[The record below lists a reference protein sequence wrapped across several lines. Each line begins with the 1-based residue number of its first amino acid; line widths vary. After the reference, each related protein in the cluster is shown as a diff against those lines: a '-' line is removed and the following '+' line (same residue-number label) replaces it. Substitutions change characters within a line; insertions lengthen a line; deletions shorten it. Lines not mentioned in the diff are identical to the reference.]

1 MPPPSLVEFEADC
14 GEGFVNSGSESESE
28 CGEGFVN
35 SGSESESESGS
46 ESGPCGGPVFA
57 SPAFG
62 GHRRFRDD
70 GARAAVC
77 GGLGPLAGG
86 ASLSP
91 QLGGVLSLSPQLG
104 VWGALHGELASPDSP
119 GRFAMAANSPASSP
133 EPSPDRPAMSV
144 CDPAS
149 SSFDLNAASL
159 SFGLSG
165 PFSGLAAD
173 AGSLDSSVPWPSSS
187 CGLGGLPA
195 LGDVLELEEMELG
208 QMSGSQVRDELRRFG
223 MPPQRL
229 SESTL
234 QESIQVRQISE
245 IFGVIRSTSAG
256 TCHCSHKKYYP
267 NCY

>member
-14 GEGFVNSGSESESE
+14 GEDFVNSGSESESE

-173 AGSLDSSVPWPSSS
+173 AGSLDSSVPWPSAS
-187 CGLGGLPA
+187 CGLGGLSA
-195 LGDVLELEEMELG
+195 LGEVLEPAGVGEELELARGDEEMELA

-223 MPPQRL
+223 VPPQRL
-229 SESTL
+229 SKS
-234 QESIQVRQISE
+234 SKASDCE
-245 IFGVIRSTSAG
+245 IGCRVDV
-256 TCHCSHKKYYP
+256 
-267 NCY
+267 